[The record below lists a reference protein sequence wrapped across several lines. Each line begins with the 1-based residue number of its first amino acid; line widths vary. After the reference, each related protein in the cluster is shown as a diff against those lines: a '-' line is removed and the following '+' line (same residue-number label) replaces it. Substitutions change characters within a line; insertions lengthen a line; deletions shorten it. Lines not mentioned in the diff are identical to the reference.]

1 MTDAT
6 VQWGPI
12 AVGTNVIIG
21 RHRAV
26 NGDEN
31 WAPEMDPMIGRPAR
45 IQALVGVD
53 DQGCPVVHID
63 ADNGEHFWRVRD
75 MTIP

>member
-21 RHRAV
+21 RHRVV

-31 WAPEMDPMIGRPAR
+31 WSAEMDAFIGRTVR
-45 IQALVGVD
+45 IQDLIGVD

-63 ADNGEHFWRVRD
+63 ADNGQFFWRARD